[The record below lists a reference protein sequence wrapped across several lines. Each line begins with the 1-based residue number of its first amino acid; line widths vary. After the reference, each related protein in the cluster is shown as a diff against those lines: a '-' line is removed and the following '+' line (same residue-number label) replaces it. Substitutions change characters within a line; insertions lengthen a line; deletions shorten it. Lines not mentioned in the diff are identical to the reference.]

1 MLLLIHSTSLW
12 SKVRCQKQM
21 YSSDSCKNKA
31 SEVNED
37 IMTVMFNNAPLYI
50 FYESRFVYFLFL
62 SFDKLYVL
70 SSGTNR
76 QTFSLH
82 LRSEYKNSNVSTGV

>member
-1 MLLLIHSTSLW
+1 
-12 SKVRCQKQM
+12 
-21 YSSDSCKNKA
+21 
-31 SEVNED
+31 
-37 IMTVMFNNAPLYI
+37 MFNNAPLYI

-76 QTFSLH
+76 QTFSLY